1 MVCCYLLPLLHHPKE
16 CHQEIG
22 TKNPSPTK
30 ILTTGLRA
38 LVLTQR
44 TNGNLRQ
51 YSTNQT
57 HCQARKTTNQ
67 EKINL
72 MSFNQ
77 PTMVYYTCF
86 SHAKLQLHFEKY
98 NSPYTFTPSLH
109 LSPILS
115 TLWVKSS
122 PIGTK

>member
-44 TNGNLRQ
+44 TNGNLRHKILNQ
-51 YSTNQT
+51 SNPLPSEEDHQPRKNKLNVIQSTN
-57 HCQARKTTNQ
+57 HG
-67 EKINL
+67 L
-72 MSFNQ
+72 
-77 PTMVYYTCF
+77 
-86 SHAKLQLHFEKY
+86 
-98 NSPYTFTPSLH
+98 LH
-109 LSPILS
+109 LF
-115 TLWVKSS
+115 
-122 PIGTK
+122 